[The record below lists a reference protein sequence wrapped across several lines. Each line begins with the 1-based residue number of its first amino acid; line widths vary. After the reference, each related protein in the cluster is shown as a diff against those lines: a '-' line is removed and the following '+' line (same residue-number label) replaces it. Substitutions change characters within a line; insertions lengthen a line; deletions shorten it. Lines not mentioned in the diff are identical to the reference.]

1 MCLSLSVCIYISIV
15 HLVSCCCP
23 CRCVCFSDKKDETE
37 EKGLLAKLGL
47 DDWKFALPA
56 GMLVGIPALS
66 NEVIVLDAEMQLSAC
81 FILFLSTMYTQVGP
95 MLSKT
100 LDDYSKDVQN
110 ELKNLDKAFQSQ
122 ITTAINANEQALSL
136 GEDFKQLYALTDS
149 LATTQA
155 EVLNRQEEHKYR
167 EAIVKKLDSLYALEE
182 AASSAI
188 RARTI
193 NAVKADVVETFKADK
208 KAKET
213 ALEQAIAVLS
223 AGANAKLGKDVVGEV
238 FASSLNKYKT
248 EYAKKPAGS
257 DEILAN
263 LEKEIAA
270 IATAPVV
277 EAKGGNVFLTV

>member
-1 MCLSLSVCIYISIV
+1 MF
-15 HLVSCCCP
+15 
-23 CRCVCFSDKKDETE
+23 VCFSDKKEEE

-47 DDWKFALPA
+47 DDWKFALPV

-122 ITTAINANEQALSL
+122 ITTAIDANEQALSL
-136 GEDFKQLYALTDS
+136 GEDFKQLYSLTDS

-182 AASSAI
+182 AAGSAI

-193 NAVKADVVETFKADK
+193 NAVKADVVETFKSDK

-223 AGANAKLGKDVVGEV
+223 GGANAKLGKDVVGEV